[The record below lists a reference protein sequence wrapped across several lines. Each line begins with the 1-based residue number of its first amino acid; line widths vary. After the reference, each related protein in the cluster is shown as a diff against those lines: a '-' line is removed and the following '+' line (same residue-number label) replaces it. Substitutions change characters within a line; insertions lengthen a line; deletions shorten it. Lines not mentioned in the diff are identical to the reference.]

1 MGHLKNVETDIV
13 ITGGSLEGC
22 IAALELAKKG
32 YQVLLTEKKGSLGGA
47 PPTDWKSPCFRNWFP
62 GRRQSMPEKYGRRQE
77 RRKGLKVLSFSTR
90 NASWFW
96 QGC

>member
-13 ITGGSLEGC
+13 ITSGSLEGC

-47 PPTDWKSPCFRNWFP
+47 ASN
-62 GRRQSMPEKYGRRQE
+62 GRVCRKNMAGGRKEGRD
-77 RRKGLKVLSFSTR
+77 
-90 NASWFW
+90 
-96 QGC
+96 